1 MSKNDNCLL
10 QAKANAALICAAP
23 DLLLVLKRALEDIIT
38 LQDLVEVYA
47 GRDEDHGTSG
57 INIEIRNAIAKA
69 GGAK

>member
-1 MSKNDNCLL
+1 M
-10 QAKANAALICAAP
+10 
-23 DLLLVLKRALEDIIT
+23 LKRALEDIIT